1 MEKKLNN
8 IESNVK
14 DKHLIEVRR
23 MEIVK
28 AAVDLFVRKGFHKT
42 TVREIAQRFGMSVGT
57 LYEYIRTKE
66 DILFLVCDYIHT
78 SVSMR
83 VKPSLKITSDN
94 TETLKRAI
102 KIYFEIIDEMQ
113 DYIIFLYQETKSL
126 SKEARKYIFNAE
138 DEMTQI
144 FEELLLKGTKEG
156 SFSIDKKDIRLIAH
170 NIMVLGQMWAFRRWV
185 LQKNYT
191 LERYIEI
198 QTSSILARINPDY
211 KYPE

>member
-1 MEKKLNN
+1 MSKKLKN
-8 IESNVK
+8 IETNVK

-83 VKPSLKITSDN
+83 VRPSLRITSDN

-102 KIYFEIIDEMQ
+102 KIYFEIVDEMQ

-144 FEELLLKGTKEG
+144 FEGIISKGEKEG
-156 SFSIDKKDIRLIAH
+156 SFSVEKKDIPLIAH

-185 LQKNYT
+185 IQRNYT

-198 QTSSILARINPDY
+198 QTNSILSKLNQ
-211 KYPE
+211 